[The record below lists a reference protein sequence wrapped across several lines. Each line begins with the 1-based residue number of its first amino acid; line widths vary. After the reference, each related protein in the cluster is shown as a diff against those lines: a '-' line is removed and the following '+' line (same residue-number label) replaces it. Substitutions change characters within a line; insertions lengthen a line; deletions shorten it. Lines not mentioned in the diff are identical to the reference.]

1 MKTYT
6 GIDHHKQYSVACTLD
21 VQGRKVAQ
29 AKLAANAPE
38 AFAAYF
44 AQFDEPSEVVIEAC
58 WNWGAM
64 HDLLE
69 TTPGVQSVTV
79 SHPAKNRIIAEA
91 QIKNDKVDAQALATL
106 LRGNF
111 VSRVHVPSR
120 SQRSHKNV
128 IRQRLWLARLRTMV
142 RNRIHTVIDRHPQLE
157 RPEFADLFG
166 RKGLAWMARAPV
178 PEADRLLLDEA
189 LEMHKTVQAQIAELE
204 ARIDKDHEDNP
215 LACRLRT
222 LPGVGRILAPVIAL
236 EIDQIERFRTAD
248 KLCAYAGL
256 VPTTHASGGK
266 VSHGRTLPF
275 CNRWLKWAF
284 VEAAW
289 VAVGCSDYFGSFYRK
304 QRNRG
309 KKANQAIIITARR
322 LAKIAWKLLV
332 DRRDY
337 SMERP
342 VPADASMTLSPAA
355 LCKD

>member
-120 SQRSHKNV
+120 SQRPSRSFPGDKSEP
-128 IRQRLWLARLRTMV
+128 V
-142 RNRIHTVIDRHPQLE
+142 R
-157 RPEFADLFG
+157 ADLLKAG
-166 RKGLAWMARAPV
+166 ARDRQHRSAVKVV
-178 PEADRLLLDEA
+178 PIY
-189 LEMHKTVQAQIAELE
+189 V
-204 ARIDKDHEDNP
+204 
-215 LACRLRT
+215 
-222 LPGVGRILAPVIAL
+222 
-236 EIDQIERFRTAD
+236 
-248 KLCAYAGL
+248 
-256 VPTTHASGGK
+256 
-266 VSHGRTLPF
+266 
-275 CNRWLKWAF
+275 
-284 VEAAW
+284 
-289 VAVGCSDYFGSFYRK
+289 
-304 QRNRG
+304 
-309 KKANQAIIITARR
+309 RR
-322 LAKIAWKLLV
+322 QT
-332 DRRDY
+332 
-337 SMERP
+337 P
-342 VPADASMTLSPAA
+342 
-355 LCKD
+355 